1 MFIGC
6 VKQGM
11 YRGNLSVINWWFA
24 LCQAVWW
31 CLWLYVL
38 GFSSEGIRLI
48 VFTDSSSG
56 NVGCF
61 INNSSSYTEWSVVQM
76 QNLITSEVL
85 AGNKFNREQNVGR
98 LHLWW
103 IRWCNIYDSTLIFP
117 WFLVRNCSHFI
128 NSKNFNIPLYWY
140 GKCFQWIVWSCTG
153 NASNSKLH
161 VNSEE
166 QCKVSSLR
174 VNWPWVYRSW
184 MSLIIF
190 SCPSVKPI
198 ESFCL
203 L

>member
-1 MFIGC
+1 
-6 VKQGM
+6 M

-85 AGNKFNREQNVGR
+85 AGNEFNREQNVGR

-103 IRWCNIYDSTLIFP
+103 IRWCNIYDSTLIFS

-128 NSKNFNIPLYWY
+128 NSKKLQYPIIL
-140 GKCFQWIVWSCTG
+140 VWEAFAMNCLI
-153 NASNSKLH
+153 LH
-161 VNSEE
+161 WKRFKQQAPCQFRGTVH
-166 QCKVSSLR
+166 SLLTK
-174 VNWPWVYRSW
+174 SQLT
-184 MSLIIF
+184 MGI
-190 SCPSVKPI
+190 
-198 ESFCL
+198 
-203 L
+203 